1 MLLRKNDSGRSI
13 VEMLGVLAIMGVIT
27 VMGISGYSQAIGKI
41 NRNSV
46 VEQVTKLAQ
55 ETRGLFAGRNS
66 YNAKDSDTSG
76 GYDIGTNLLSKMGLK
91 LENPYGQKYTVT
103 SVNYTGN
110 NPGFEISIPGVATE
124 DCLYFTT
131 MSWMD
136 TLDDKI
142 ETTTNTAYAANNC
155 PEGETDTISIYFR

>member
-41 NRNSV
+41 NRNNV

-55 ETRGLFAGRNS
+55 ETRGVFAGRTS
-66 YNAKDSDTSG
+66 YNEADDKTEEN
-76 GYDIGTNLLSKMGLK
+76 DIGESILKKMGLK
-91 LENPYGQKYTVT
+91 LETPYGGRYTVK
-103 SVNYTGN
+103 SVNSTGN
-110 NPGFEISIPGVATE
+110 NPGFVVSIPNVSVE

-136 TLDDKI
+136 TLDPTISKV
-142 ETTTNTAYAANNC
+142 ENKAYADSAC
-155 PEGETDTISIYFR
+155 ADETDTIRVYFR